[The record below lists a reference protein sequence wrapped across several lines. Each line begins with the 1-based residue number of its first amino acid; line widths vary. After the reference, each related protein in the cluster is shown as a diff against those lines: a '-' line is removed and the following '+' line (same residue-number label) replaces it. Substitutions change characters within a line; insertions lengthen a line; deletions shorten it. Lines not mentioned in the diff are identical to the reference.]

1 MAYESPEPHSVGEP
15 GETLDSEAAVAKLRA
30 SHHDRARTVRRL
42 QEAGLA
48 GRLDAEEVDERITT
62 ALTARTLGDL
72 AELVADLPGDS
83 PLTSIRAQPHRDRIG
98 SELYSAKR
106 DGHWTV
112 PAQLDVQV
120 DGGSVVLDFTEAEI
134 TSPTLDIEASVR
146 GGSLT
151 LITKPGIDVDTRD
164 LMVENGTVKVDAPGP
179 EADAPATPVILTITV
194 TGTVVVGDITGRP
207 PRRNLKEWLRGDPR
221 ADTNPPGFT

>member
-1 MAYESPEPHSVGEP
+1 MPDREQ
-15 GETLDSEAAVAKLRA
+15 AVAKLRA
-30 SHHDRARTVRRL
+30 SHRDRARAVKRL

-48 GRLDAEEVDERITT
+48 GRLDAEEVDERTT
-62 ALTARTLGDL
+62 AALTARTLGDL
-72 AELVADLPGDS
+72 AGLVADLPGDS
-83 PLTSIRAQPHRDRIG
+83 PLTSIRAEPHRDKIG
-98 SELYSAKR
+98 SELYTAKR
-106 DGHWTV
+106 DGRWTV

-151 LITKPGIDVDTRD
+151 LITKPGIDVHTRD
-164 LMVENGTVKVDAPGP
+164 LMVENGTVKVDAPWA
-179 EADAPATPVILTITV
+179 EDDAPAGPASSASPVILTITV
-194 TGTVVVGDITGRP
+194 TGSVIVGDMTARP

-221 ADTNPPGFT
+221 PYTTGP

>member
-1 MAYESPEPHSVGEP
+1 MGEMP
-15 GETLDSEAAVAKLRA
+15 DSAAAAAKLRA
-30 SHHDRARTVRRL
+30 SHHDRARTVKRL

-48 GRLDAEEVDERITT
+48 GRLDAEELDERITT

-98 SELYSAKR
+98 SELYTAKR
-106 DGHWTV
+106 DGPWTV

-134 TSPTLDIEASVR
+134 TFPTLDIEATVR

-151 LITKPGIDVDTRD
+151 LVTKPGVDVHTRD
-164 LMVENGTVKVDAPGP
+164 LMVENGTVKVDAPWAGD
-179 EADAPATPVILTITV
+179 DAPASPATPVILTITV
-194 TGTVVVGDITGRP
+194 TGSVIVGDMTARP

-221 ADTNPPGFT
+221 PYTNGL